1 MPNDSFNPVDNGD
14 LTAAHDQIA
23 NGRQAFTD
31 ALVTAE
37 RTLKQA
43 TKSAERLLTEGA
55 EVLRAQTRIYA
66 ETAGEQFDVAQ
77 KQTLDGI
84 KSRPLTA
91 TLAGLAVGFLIGV
104 VLSGRGK

>member
-1 MPNDSFNPVDNGD
+1 MPNDSFNALDDGD
-14 LTAAHDQIA
+14 LTAAQDQAA
-23 NGRQAFTD
+23 NGRQAFSD

-55 EVLRAQTRIYA
+55 EVLRAQTKIYA
-66 ETAGEQFDVAQ
+66 KSAGEQFDEAQ

-84 KSRPLTA
+84 KSRPLTS
-91 TLAGLAVGFLIGV
+91 TLAGLAVGFLFGV